1 LGWFWRRD
9 RSTPSRRMEKG
20 SKAPCTGLACLVSQ
34 GPNEMARSKPRRQPE
49 WFHCPNCGE
58 AVRLGAKACPHCGSD
73 EETGWRDEAD
83 GEPGLEG
90 DLADDFNYD
99 EYLKRE
105 FSDPHPAN
113 QLPGGRLA
121 WVLLALALAGL
132 IASAFLLV

>member
-1 LGWFWRRD
+1 
-9 RSTPSRRMEKG
+9 
-20 SKAPCTGLACLVSQ
+20 
-34 GPNEMARSKPRRQPE
+34 MARSKHRRQPE